1 MAKYRIYDIR
11 WDTDGEEI
19 PDLPTDDLVNSEYL
33 DVEDD
38 ENINEVEEAISEY
51 LSDEYGFCHF
61 GFSFKRVSL

>member
-51 LSDEYGFCHF
+51 LSDKYGFCHF